1 MFWVRLEENL
11 KIVNNFFKIVG
22 ITFGS
27 FNYFL
32 YISFV
37 GLREIKTLK
46 NTIMSYTTFDRHEE
60 MSSETRSE
68 IMELLNQV
76 KYSSG
81 FELTNMIYGLF
92 DGYLYD
98 RILTLGS
105 NELDKVTYGKLE
117 SIVSTIKQYPVTN
130 LK

>member
-1 MFWVRLEENL
+1 
-11 KIVNNFFKIVG
+11 
-22 ITFGS
+22 
-27 FNYFL
+27 
-32 YISFV
+32 
-37 GLREIKTLK
+37 
-46 NTIMSYTTFDRHEE
+46 MSYTTFARHEE

-81 FELTNMIYGLF
+81 FELTNMVYGLF

-98 RILTLGS
+98 NILTVGKEQL
-105 NELDKVTYGKLE
+105 NKVVYGRLE